1 MRKLGT
7 RGSYRLREP
16 DKFKGHLEFAL
27 KLKWLDIE
35 SIQQSVHGVVICA
48 PMTAFWATTKDLLAA
63 GCVHHVRFNLVCPCL
78 LCGVHRVNTDR
89 SELIMN

>member
-48 PMTAFWATTKDLLAA
+48 PMTAFWATTKVSTWSVPPPLSALGTSFRAMSILCSALLS
-63 GCVHHVRFNLVCPCL
+63 
-78 LCGVHRVNTDR
+78 
-89 SELIMN
+89 SEFSVWIF